1 MAITSIQPTP
11 PSPPIPV
18 NDGDGIS
25 RSKWL
30 EREWVALDGM
40 GAVRNGFAAGVSFGG
55 SSVPNGIVGA
65 IPILQCLG
73 GAMIVHTAIQETVPK
88 SWKAWRSAMKCQ
100 GEEDLKEG
108 KIATGLGFANQL
120 LYLAMGSDLLAS
132 GITGFLGPEAA
143 HAFGYSAVIGSN
155 IPNVLSNFAL
165 GGICIA
171 RGAVILGRSLYN
183 LSYIHSFQKGFLG
196 CFTADT
202 DKERIAKA
210 KKHLQTELAK
220 GEERFIRRVGGEVT
234 ARVKEML
241 CEKTGTEKE
250 WKELLH
256 QVDRGI
262 FKQKLMQYLTILIG
276 IFMILGGIASVVFAG
291 GALATT
297 IGMGVSCCLFAGM
310 ESLWFTY
317 DSSWLFNKIADKF
330 YTPSKLWIEESDEVP
345 QIASSKVA

>member
-1 MAITSIQPTP
+1 MAITSIQPCL
-11 PSPPIPV
+11 PSSPAAV
-18 NDGDGIS
+18 SDGDGIS

-40 GAVRNGFAAGVSFGG
+40 GAVRNGFAAGVCFGG
-55 SSVPNGIVGA
+55 QSVPTAIIGA

-88 SWKAWRSAMKCQ
+88 SWQAWRKAIHCQ
-100 GEEDLKEG
+100 EKEGLTEG

-155 IPNVLSNFAL
+155 LPNVLSNFAL

-183 LSYIHSFQKGFLG
+183 LSYIRDFEKGFLG

-202 DKERIAKA
+202 DKERIANA
-210 KKHLQTELAK
+210 KSHLQTELAK

-234 ARVKEML
+234 ARLKEML
-241 CEKTGTEKE
+241 CERNGTDEE
-250 WKELLH
+250 WKDLLH

-297 IGMGVSCCLFAGM
+297 IGMGASCCLFAGM

-317 DSSWLFNKIADKF
+317 DSSWLFNKIADQF
-330 YTPSKLWIEESDEVP
+330 YTPSKLWIEESAEEP
-345 QIASSKVA
+345 QMISNQVA